1 MKFLNHDAS
10 SLEFKHNIKYDIDM
24 LIKIKIKGIF

>member
-10 SLEFKHNIKYDIDM
+10 SKEFKHKSIKCNIDKN
-24 LIKIKIKGIF
+24 KKGKF